1 MTKRKNTIAMLPREP
16 LTKKARSGIILYVKV
31 RAKSYTTYE
40 VVDMTLNAER
50 MSRAKLYAYLHERGF
65 RWDSRVQ
72 RWRELKRK
80 PAAPKPEPGAAK
92 KKSVTAPSKQ
102 GKDTTPATDQDL
114 LEFIRNHPESIS
126 PRRGI

>member
-1 MTKRKNTIAMLPREP
+1 MPNRKKSIAMLPREP
-16 LTKKARSGIILYVKV
+16 LTKKARSAIILYVKV

-40 VVDMTLNAER
+40 VVDMTLKAER

-80 PAAPKPEPGAAK
+80 PAAPKPEPVAAK
-92 KKSVTAPSKQ
+92 KKSVAAPSKAAQ
-102 GKDTTPATDQDL
+102 EALQVPDDIAQ
-114 LEFIRNHPESIS
+114 FIRDNAANIRSA
-126 PRRGI
+126 R